1 MWQTNTYLCHDCRE
15 NHISHV
21 YVLNVSSIPCQ
32 WGSSLA
38 REWWVIWS
46 VSQDL
51 SGHEWSWEHCPEAG
65 VTRQRCDGVTLHIT
79 DQQLIVTCHSHHSPI
94 WIVSVGRTDLG
105 SWLANQRSA
114 LGPVTNQGSGCPIRR
129 SPLVKVTLTWPHR
142 MHFIFDNGTTN
153 SLAGIARLEISW
165 SYKCFIL

>member
-1 MWQTNTYLCHDCRE
+1 MAAKITIPCLCPQCILNSMSLRLDFSPWVMWAV
-15 NHISHV
+15 SHV
-21 YVLNVSSIPCQ
+21 
-32 WGSSLA
+32 
-38 REWWVIWS
+38 R
-46 VSQDL
+46 DL

-105 SWLANQRSA
+105 SWLANERSA
-114 LGPVTNQGSGCPIRR
+114 LGPVTNQGSGCPIRH

>member
-21 YVLNVSSIPCQ
+21 YVLNVSWIPCQ

-79 DQQLIVTCHSHHSPI
+79 DQQLIVTCHSHHSLI
-94 WIVSVGRTDLG
+94 WIVSVGRTDIG